1 MNITTVGLDLA
12 KNVNHVVCCNK
23 AGKVLRKRVLRR
35 SEILTFFAKL
45 PKCVTGIESCSS
57 AHYWAREIQKLGHKV
72 KLIAPQHVKPYVR
85 GNKNDYNDALG
96 IAEAIVR
103 PEMRFV
109 RIKSQEQLDIKALHV
124 LRKKCERDRTANCNG
139 IRGLLA
145 EQGIAIPQGVNN
157 VYKRLPELYDSPVDN
172 GLSALFKEL
181 LQRHYQKLT
190 ELNEHLDYYT
200 KKIKQLSKS
209 EECQRLQ
216 GIPGIGPIVA
226 SAVYQ
231 HIGDGSEF
239 KNGRAVSASLGLVP
253 RQHSS
258 GGKQNLLGISKRG
271 DSYLRTILIHGAR
284 AVIRVSARKDTPLAK
299 WIERLILTRG
309 RNKAAVALANKL
321 ARVSWAILKSGSC
334 YDEEY
339 LVAA

>member
-12 KNVNHVVCCNK
+12 KSVYHVVCCNQ
-23 AGKVLRKRVLRR
+23 AGKIIRKRILRR
-35 SEILTFFAKL
+35 SEILAFFSTL
-45 PKCVTGIESCSS
+45 PKCLVGIESCSS
-57 AHYWAREIQKLGHKV
+57 AHYWAREIQKLGHQV

-85 GNKNDYNDALG
+85 GNKNDYNDALA
-96 IAEAIVR
+96 IAEAVVR
-103 PEMRFV
+103 PQMRFV

-139 IRGLLA
+139 IRGILA
-145 EQGIAIPQGVNN
+145 EQGIVIPQGVSN
-157 VYKRLPELYDSPVDN
+157 VYKRLPELFDVQVDN
-172 GLSALFKEL
+172 GLSPLFKEL
-181 LQRHYQKLT
+181 LEQHYQKLT
-190 ELNEHLDYYT
+190 ELNEHLDFYT
-200 KKIKQLSKS
+200 KKIKLLSQS

-216 GIPGIGPIVA
+216 DIPGIGPIVS
-226 SAVYQ
+226 SAVYEY
-231 HIGDGSEF
+231 IGNGSEF

-271 DSYLRTILIHGAR
+271 DVYLRTLLIHGAR
-284 AVIRVSARKDTPLAK
+284 AVIRVNSGKTTPLAK
-299 WIERLILTRG
+299 WLDRLVVTRG

-321 ARVSWAILKSGSC
+321 ARVSWAILKHGSN
-334 YDEEY
+334 YNEEY